1 MRTHYCGDLTKA
13 QLNERV
19 VVCGWVHRRR
29 DLGGVIFINVRDR
42 SGVVQVIINPK
53 KKAVFSVAEKLK
65 NEFIVKITG
74 LVRARP
80 DSMANATMKTGEI
93 EIDAD
98 EIEILCESETP
109 PFPIDNY
116 VPVNEELRLKYRYLD
131 LRRPEMAAN
140 LVLSAKLAR
149 AIRQYLDEQHFLE
162 IETPI
167 LTKATPEGARD
178 YLVPSRVHH
187 GHFYALPQSPQ
198 LFKQILMMAGMD
210 RYYQI
215 VKCFRDEDLRADRQ
229 PEFTQLDLELSFV
242 TERDIQNVIEGMM
255 RFVFKA
261 VIDVELPV
269 FERMTYAESMKRFG
283 SDKPDLRNP
292 LELIDIEDLVRD
304 SNFTVFATVAKEAS
318 GRIAALRVP
327 NGCQLSRKQL
337 DEYTQFVGIYG
348 AKGLAYLKV
357 NDLAQGM
364 AGLQSSLLKF
374 LSEDIVNTVLK
385 RVQAQT
391 GDILFICADKVKVVN
406 ESLGALRLKIGEDL
420 SLTQAGWRP
429 LWVTE
434 FPMFEQIDGQWN
446 SAHHPFTAPAVLD
459 VDLMK
464 NNPAEC
470 LSRAWDM
477 VLNGNELGSGSMRIY
492 DVKLQM
498 AVFELL
504 GISTAEAQ
512 EKFGFLLEA
521 MRYGCPPIGGMGIG
535 FGRIVMLMAG
545 AKSLRDVM
553 AFPKTTTAS
562 CPLTDAPSLVSDV
575 QLKELGLKINDV
587 TL

>member
-1 MRTHYCGDLTKA
+1 MRTHYCGDLTKT
-13 QLNERV
+13 QVDERV

-42 SGVVQVIINPK
+42 SGVVQVIINPE
-53 KKAVFSVAEKLK
+53 KKAVFSIAEKLK

-80 DSMANATMKTGEI
+80 DSMANATMKTGAI

-140 LVLSAKLAR
+140 LVLSARLAK
-149 AIRQYLDEQHFLE
+149 AIRQYLDDQHFLE

-242 TERDIQNVIEGMM
+242 TERDIQDVIEGMM
-255 RFVFKA
+255 RFIFKA

-292 LELIDIEDLVRD
+292 LELVDIADLLRD
-304 SNFTVFATVAKEAS
+304 SSFTVFSTVAQNPS

-357 NDLAQGM
+357 NELSQGM

-374 LSEDIVNTVLK
+374 LSPETVAAILN
-385 RVQAQT
+385 RAQAKT
-391 GDILFICADKVKVVN
+391 GDILFICADKIKVVN
-406 ESLGALRLKIGEDL
+406 ESLGALRLKVGDDL

-434 FPMFEQIDGQWN
+434 FPMFEEIDGQWT
-446 SAHHPFTAPAVLD
+446 SAHHPFTAPAISD
-459 VDLMK
+459 IDHMK
-464 NNPAEC
+464 NNPAQC

-504 GISTAEAQ
+504 GIGAAEAQ

-545 AKSLRDVM
+545 AKSLREVM

-562 CPLTDAPSLVSDV
+562 CPLTDAPSVISDA
-575 QLKELGLKINDV
+575 QLKELGLRVED
-587 TL
+587 

>member
-42 SGVVQVIINPK
+42 SGVVQVIINPE
-53 KKAVFSVAEKLK
+53 KKAVFSIAEKLK
-65 NEFIVKITG
+65 NEFIIKITG

-80 DSMANATMKTGEI
+80 DSMANATMKTGAI

-140 LVLSAKLAR
+140 LVLSAKLAQ

-292 LELIDIEDLVRD
+292 LELVDIADLLRD
-304 SNFTVFATVAKEAS
+304 SSFTVFSTVAQNPS
-318 GRIAALRVP
+318 GRIAVLRVP

-504 GISTAEAQ
+504 GISAAEAQ

-562 CPLTDAPSLVSDV
+562 CPLTDAPSTISET
-575 QLKELGLKINDV
+575 QLKELGLRIED
-587 TL
+587 

>member
-1 MRTHYCGDLTKA
+1 MRTHYCGDLTKT
-13 QLNERV
+13 QVDERV

-42 SGVVQVIINPK
+42 SGVVQVIINPE
-53 KKAVFSVAEKLK
+53 KKAVFSIAEKLK

-80 DSMANATMKTGEI
+80 DSMANATMKTGAI

-140 LVLSAKLAR
+140 LVLSARLAK
-149 AIRQYLDEQHFLE
+149 AIRQYLDDQHFLE

-242 TERDIQNVIEGMM
+242 TERDIQDVIEGMM
-255 RFVFKA
+255 RFIFKA

-292 LELIDIEDLVRD
+292 LELVDIADLLRD
-304 SNFTVFATVAKEAS
+304 SSFTVFSTVAQNPS
-318 GRIAALRVP
+318 GRIAVLRVP

-357 NDLAQGM
+357 NELSQGM

-374 LSEDIVNTVLK
+374 LSPETVAAILN
-385 RVQAQT
+385 RAQAKT
-391 GDILFICADKVKVVN
+391 GDILFICADKIKVVN
-406 ESLGALRLKIGEDL
+406 ESLGALRLKVGDDL

-434 FPMFEQIDGQWN
+434 FPMFEEIDGQWT
-446 SAHHPFTAPAVLD
+446 SAHHPFTAPAISD
-459 VDLMK
+459 IDHMK
-464 NNPAEC
+464 NNPAQC

-504 GISTAEAQ
+504 GIGAAEAQ

-545 AKSLRDVM
+545 AKSLREVM

-562 CPLTDAPSLVSDV
+562 CPLTDAPSVISDA
-575 QLKELGLKINDV
+575 QLKELGLRVED
-587 TL
+587 

>member
-140 LVLSAKLAR
+140 LVLSARLAK
-149 AIRQYLDEQHFLE
+149 AIRQYLDDQHFLE

-242 TERDIQNVIEGMM
+242 TERDIQDVIEGMM
-255 RFVFKA
+255 RFIFKA

>member
-1 MRTHYCGDLTKA
+1 MRTHYCGDLTKT
-13 QLNERV
+13 QVDERV

-42 SGVVQVIINPK
+42 SGVVQVIINPE
-53 KKAVFSVAEKLK
+53 KKAVFSIAEKLK

-80 DSMANATMKTGEI
+80 DSMANATMKTGAI

-140 LVLSAKLAR
+140 LVLSARLAK
-149 AIRQYLDEQHFLE
+149 AIRQYLDDQHFLE

-242 TERDIQNVIEGMM
+242 TERDIQDVIEGMM
-255 RFVFKA
+255 RFIFKA

-292 LELIDIEDLVRD
+292 LELVDIADLLRE
-304 SNFTVFATVAKEAS
+304 SSFTVFSTVAQNPS
-318 GRIAALRVP
+318 GRIAVLRVP

-357 NDLAQGM
+357 NELSQGM

-374 LSEDIVNTVLK
+374 LSPETVAAILN
-385 RVQAQT
+385 RAQAKT
-391 GDILFICADKVKVVN
+391 GDILFICADKIKVVN
-406 ESLGALRLKIGEDL
+406 ESLGALRLKVGDDL
-420 SLTQAGWRP
+420 NLTQAGWRP

-434 FPMFEQIDGQWN
+434 FPMFEEIDGQWT
-446 SAHHPFTAPAVLD
+446 SAHHPFTAPAISD
-459 VDLMK
+459 IDHMK
-464 NNPAEC
+464 NNPAQC

-504 GISTAEAQ
+504 GIGAAEAQ

-545 AKSLRDVM
+545 AKSLREVM

-562 CPLTDAPSLVSDV
+562 CPLTDAPSVISDA
-575 QLKELGLKINDV
+575 QLKELGLRVED
-587 TL
+587 